1 MYEQYSIHQRR
12 YAMGTENTDAKPDF
26 ESEVP
31 DVEEQEEVSTNQ
43 DKDEKSNESDID
55 TQVNSLVES
64 MVQDDDG
71 KWQFP
76 DGTKADPAIMY
87 AAKAERRRRDTQ
99 ASYTKSRQ
107 EAKKLQTVNEK
118 LQNEVLES
126 ATVHFS
132 DEERE
137 ELDELKMRDPDKW
150 HSRLT
155 ELTENKKKTLKDKL
169 ADFDKEGERMSELEI
184 RKAKVQ
190 AFNESTG
197 LELNDQVIEEQLP
210 AAFTKQLENGD
221 IDFDKFLEK
230 AAKFLQ
236 GQVKIKGSEEP
247 STKSNPDMSKMAG
260 KDKPTPDATSKD
272 IIASYDNEIY

>member
-1 MYEQYSIHQRR
+1 
-12 YAMGTENTDAKPDF
+12 MGTEDKNQKPAPEYDDLI
-26 ESEVP
+26 SG
-31 DVEEQEEVSTNQ
+31 EEAEPKKGQDQEPSGEE
-43 DKDEKSNESDID
+43 DLD
-55 TQVNSLVES
+55 TQVNTLVES

-71 KWQFP
+71 KWKLP
-76 DGTKADPAIMY
+76 DGTEADPAIVY

-118 LQNEVLES
+118 LQSEVLNT

-137 ELDELKMRDPDKW
+137 ELDELKMRDPDAW
-150 HSRLT
+150 HKRLT
-155 ELTENKKKTLKDKL
+155 ELTDNKKKTLKDKL

-184 RKAKVQ
+184 REAKVA

-197 LELNDQVIEEQLP
+197 IELNDKIIGEQLP
-210 AAFTKQLENGD
+210 AAYTKQLENGD
-221 IDFDKFLEK
+221 IDFDQFLEK

-236 GQVKIKGSEEP
+236 GQVTTKPQGKEP
-247 STKSNPDMSKMAG
+247 GKPNPDLSKLAG
-260 KDKPTPDATSKD
+260 GDKPTDKAVETD
-272 IIASYDNEIY
+272 IVQSYDNEIY